1 MDLST
6 VQCLD
11 YQEPEDLHAIKLL
24 NHKVCV
30 VIVLTVAERWRKNS
44 TEATSRSRVFNLKFF
59 SLGND
64 TTWVVCLKLDLK
76 DEELS

>member
-11 YQEPEDLHAIKLL
+11 YQEPEDFHAIKLL

-30 VIVLTVAERWRKNS
+30 VIVLTVAERWRGK
-44 TEATSRSRVFNLKFF
+44 TAQKPHHEVGF
-59 SLGND
+59 SI
-64 TTWVVCLKLDLK
+64 
-76 DEELS
+76 

>member
-11 YQEPEDLHAIKLL
+11 YQGPEDLHAVKLL

-30 VIVLTVAERWRKNS
+30 VIVLTVAERWKGKQH
-44 TEATSRSRVFNLKFF
+44 RSHIMKSGFQFRVLQPR
-59 SLGND
+59 
-64 TTWVVCLKLDLK
+64 
-76 DEELS
+76 